1 MSIRVLLADDHPL
14 FRDGLR
20 AMLDGRAAFDVVA
33 VAGNGTDAVRLAK
46 EHLPDVAV
54 LDLRMPNGDGVAAT
68 TGIHHACPETRIL
81 VLSSFDDEHY
91 VAQALAAGAN
101 GYILKAA
108 APDEIADAISAV
120 ASGTSVLSDTILA
133 DIALR
138 TAARRGR
145 PFPQLTERE
154 FDVLEAMARGKN
166 SDEIAR
172 RLGLSVKTVR
182 NNISNILVKLG
193 VRDRAAAVVVAHQH
207 GVGA

>member
-33 VAGNGTDAVRLAK
+33 VAGNGTEAVRLAK

-54 LDLRMPNGDGVAAT
+54 LDLRMPDGDGIAAT
-68 TGIHHACPETRIL
+68 AGIHLACPRTRIL
-81 VLSSFDDEHY
+81 VLSSFDDEHD
-91 VAQALAAGAN
+91 VADALASGAN

-120 ASGTSVLSDTILA
+120 ASGTSVLSDAILTE
-133 DIALR
+133 IAQR
-138 TAARRGR
+138 TATRRER

-154 FDVLEAMARGKN
+154 FEVLEAMARGKN

-182 NNISNILVKLG
+182 NNISNVLVKLG
-193 VRDRAAAVVVAHQH
+193 VRDRAAAVVVAHQR